1 LAAHGALAFIV
12 TDLGE
17 RAVAT
22 VKMVRKLV
30 LPALLL
36 VGSAFLIHGALNVW
50 YTWR

>member
-1 LAAHGALAFIV
+1 
-12 TDLGE
+12 
-17 RAVAT
+17 
-22 VKMVRKLV
+22 MVRKLV